1 MGYFYISI
9 ALLIPC
15 VLSTYPRIDRPEGR
29 LCLVTEYALRLG
41 EFLKENRRKKEQ
53 HDKSWYLVIA
63 VAMAVGVLAMIIL
76 SSTLQ
81 MFACALLIGT
91 AATLVG
97 AFAGFVFGI
106 PKTVS
111 SSAGNDATQ
120 NAALKFRTNTNLED
134 ISDWLTKIL
143 VGAGLVELNKVLDIF
158 KSFGTSFN
166 PPLGKG
172 DNLAK
177 LAPLGNFGWVVAPAL
192 VITYSICG
200 FLLAYLWARIYMT
213 SELERHEA
221 ALRLAITGSPDST
234 GISGAAAD
242 QAAADKA
249 AADKAAADKAAADK
263 AAADEAAA
271 DKAAAD
277 KTAAGP
283 AAAD

>member
-1 MGYFYISI
+1 V
-9 ALLIPC
+9 A
-15 VLSTYPRIDRPEGR
+15 
-29 LCLVTEYALRLG
+29 
-41 EFLKENRRKKEQ
+41 KENAVGLVEFMKESRLKREQ
-53 HDKSWYLVIA
+53 HDRSWYLVIA
-63 VAMAVGVLAMIIL
+63 IAMAVGLLGMVIL

-81 MFACALLIGT
+81 KFACALLIGT

-97 AFAGFVFGI
+97 AFVGFVFGI

-111 SSAGNDATQ
+111 SSAVNDATQ
-120 NAALKFRTNTNLED
+120 NAALKFKGNTNLED

-143 VGAGLVELNKVLDIF
+143 VGAGLVELNKVFDIF

-172 DNLAK
+172 ADQAK

-221 ALRLAITGSPDST
+221 ALRLARTGGSDST
-234 GISGAAAD
+234 GADDTDAD

-249 AADKAAADKAAADK
+249 AADITGST
-263 AAADEAAA
+263 E
-271 DKAAAD
+271 
-277 KTAAGP
+277 GP
-283 AAAD
+283 AT